1 MKKALALIPLLFA
14 LLLSACGNAALQRY
28 ESFSQQLQEQDTLS
42 FTAALTASYP
52 DRTAQFDL
60 RYTLEDG
67 MQRITILSPERI
79 SGISASVQ
87 LGKTTLEYDGLIL
100 DTGDLDAY
108 GLSPMSALPLL
119 VEALRHGHGDAFW
132 TEEGMDAVELLF
144 DDHAR
149 ANVWF
154 DAEGLPCRAELIS
167 DDVVVVSCEIK
178 NWTYTS

>member
-1 MKKALALIPLLFA
+1 MKKAFALIPLVFA

-52 DRTAQFDL
+52 DRTVQFEL

-67 MQRITILSPERI
+67 LQRVTILSPERI
-79 SGISASVQ
+79 SGISASIK
-87 LGKTTLEYDGLIL
+87 LGKTALEYDGLSL
-100 DTGDLDAY
+100 DTGDLNAY

-119 VEALRHGHGDAFW
+119 IEALRHGHADAFW
-132 TEEGMDAVELLF
+132 TEDGMDAVELLY

-154 DAEGLPCRAELIS
+154 DGEGLPCRAELIS
-167 DDVVVVSCEIK
+167 DDVVVVNCEIK
-178 NWTYTS
+178 NWTT